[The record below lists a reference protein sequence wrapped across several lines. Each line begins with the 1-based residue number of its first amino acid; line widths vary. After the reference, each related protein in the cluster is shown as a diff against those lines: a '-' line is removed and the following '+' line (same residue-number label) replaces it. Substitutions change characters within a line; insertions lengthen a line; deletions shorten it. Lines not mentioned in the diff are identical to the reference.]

1 MRGITLTE
9 ADREDWMALWLEA
22 FPEDIWFMETETRE
36 LFDIDRRE
44 DLEPQADGRMDDTN
58 CMACR
63 DAAKIEPA
71 ERRGGCA
78 YGKAEK

>member
-1 MRGITLTE
+1 M
-9 ADREDWMALWLEA
+9 EA

-44 DLEPQADGRMDDTN
+44 DLEPLADGRMGDTN